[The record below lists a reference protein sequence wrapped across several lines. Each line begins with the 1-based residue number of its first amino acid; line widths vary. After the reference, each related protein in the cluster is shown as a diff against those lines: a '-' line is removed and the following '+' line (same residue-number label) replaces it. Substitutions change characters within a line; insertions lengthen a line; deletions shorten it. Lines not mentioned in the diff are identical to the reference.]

1 MGIVIP
7 GMTSSSVMMALD
19 LYQPVLEGL
28 ANLDFL
34 VLSASLPGL
43 LLTVFLLARLVTWCF
58 RRCNSVGFH
67 GIFGIVLA
75 STLVI
80 ILTSYRGAWE
90 IVLSALCCAGGCA
103 LAYFLAR
110 LDQRMKAGGP
120 A

>member
-1 MGIVIP
+1 
-7 GMTSSSVMMALD
+7 MMALD

-58 RRCNSVGFH
+58 RRWYSVAFH

-80 ILTSYRGAWE
+80 IPTSYRGAGE
-90 IVLSALCCAGGCA
+90 IMLSVLCCAGGFF
-103 LAYFLAR
+103 LAFFLAR
-110 LDQRMKAGGP
+110 LDQKIQE
-120 A
+120 